1 MNSKP
6 YLKTTKT
13 KIVPYGKSEYCWK
26 IEGVCYLELE
36 TSSNSATDKFYVVN
50 RQAKNLLTGSC
61 AIKYTS
67 VRNIK

>member
-13 KIVPYGKSEYCWK
+13 KLVPYGKLEYCWK

-36 TSSNSATDKFYVVN
+36 ASSNSATDKFYVVN
-50 RQAKNLLTGSC
+50 R
-61 AIKYTS
+61 
-67 VRNIK
+67 